1 MRIYFALILFFA
13 TSIVFSQYSIS
24 GKITDCQ
31 NNKAIANASV
41 EIQGIQKQT
50 ISDNEGN
57 FTFTNLP
64 KGKYLYYVTKDG
76 FKGTFHSVS
85 LKENKNG
92 VIFSICKDKAIEMEE
107 VIVTATR
114 SEKNLKNVPI
124 SVQVITSEDIRKS
137 QAIDF
142 QSFLETELSGINF
155 SYEGGMPNI
164 NMMGFG
170 GKYVLFL
177 VNGERMAGETFD
189 NIDYDRIDL
198 DNIQR
203 IEIIKGA
210 SSSLYGSNA
219 LGGVI
224 NIITKDINNPIEI
237 STNYLYNSN
246 KEHKA
251 NLAVGTKQKWGSIGV
266 SSFYKQREPYILEDT
281 EATKRIFN
289 NGKIEKTDLYK
300 MNIAGF
306 TNYSVTPKVKL
317 NVIPEKLELE
327 LMPTYYFSERNSGTE
342 SSKKVRDRYYNYT
355 MATKANYTSA
365 SGDKFTLSGGFDRY
379 DKFNYYILLNEE
391 EKNYENTIWKVAA
404 QHNKS
409 LYNKHTIV
417 SGAEILSDEL
427 LSFRFNN
434 SGTEAKEKAKSY
446 TLFTQQDWML
456 SPKFTFVTGVRM
468 DYHSFFKEY
477 FTFRASVMY
486 KIDDK
491 FTVRGGYSTGFRSP
505 TLKELYTN
513 WFHPWGGGFQIIGNK
528 ELKPETSNNIN
539 LSVDFN
545 SKRWNITAMTQ
556 YSIIKDKIANEWTQ
570 SNDTIQ
576 YVNFSG
582 KSRIIGSE
590 FSASYRISKSLRL
603 KGSYAFYSIEKRKS
617 EERPHS
623 FIFKAEYI
631 PKYGE
636 KYIPN
641 VVLSGKFV
649 SSTKLF
655 AKNSD
660 NEEYHIPYEG
670 YSTWR
675 LQAFSLLP
683 YKITISAG
691 IDNIFD
697 YVTKTT
703 SFYSSISPGRTYFV
717 GLKWNFD

>member
-1 MRIYFALILFFA
+1 
-13 TSIVFSQYSIS
+13 
-24 GKITDCQ
+24 
-31 NNKAIANASV
+31 
-41 EIQGIQKQT
+41 
-50 ISDNEGN
+50 
-57 FTFTNLP
+57 
-64 KGKYLYYVTKDG
+64 
-76 FKGTFHSVS
+76 
-85 LKENKNG
+85 
-92 VIFSICKDKAIEMEE
+92 
-107 VIVTATR
+107 
-114 SEKNLKNVPI
+114 
-124 SVQVITSEDIRKS
+124 
-137 QAIDF
+137 
-142 QSFLETELSGINF
+142 
-155 SYEGGMPNI
+155 
-164 NMMGFG
+164 
-170 GKYVLFL
+170 
-177 VNGERMAGETFD
+177 
-189 NIDYDRIDL
+189 
-198 DNIQR
+198 
-203 IEIIKGA
+203 
-210 SSSLYGSNA
+210 
-219 LGGVI
+219 
-224 NIITKDINNPIEI
+224 
-237 STNYLYNSN
+237 
-246 KEHKA
+246 
-251 NLAVGTKQKWGSIGV
+251 
-266 SSFYKQREPYILEDT
+266 
-281 EATKRIFN
+281 
-289 NGKIEKTDLYK
+289 
-300 MNIAGF
+300 
-306 TNYSVTPKVKL
+306 
-317 NVIPEKLELE
+317 
-327 LMPTYYFSERNSGTE
+327 
-342 SSKKVRDRYYNYT
+342 
-355 MATKANYTSA
+355 
-365 SGDKFTLSGGFDRY
+365 
-379 DKFNYYILLNEE
+379 
-391 EKNYENTIWKVAA
+391 
-404 QHNKS
+404 
-409 LYNKHTIV
+409 
-417 SGAEILSDEL
+417 
-427 LSFRFNN
+427 
-434 SGTEAKEKAKSY
+434 
-446 TLFTQQDWML
+446 ML

-576 YVNFSG
+576 YVNFNG

-623 FIFKAEYI
+623 FTFKAEYI